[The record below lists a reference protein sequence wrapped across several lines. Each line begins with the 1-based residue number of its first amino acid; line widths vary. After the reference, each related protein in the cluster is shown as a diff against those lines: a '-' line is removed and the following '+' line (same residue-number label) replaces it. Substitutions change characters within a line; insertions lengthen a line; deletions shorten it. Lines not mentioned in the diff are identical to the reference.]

1 METRPGRP
9 RSAQTRRTIL
19 DAAAELL
26 GSDGYDAMSIS
37 AIAERSGAGRQ
48 TIYRLW
54 GSKAGLAAEVVLS
67 GRFRMPQIRMPHTAS
82 LRDDLVAML
91 GDAIEVTREP
101 STRSLI
107 RALAAASAAAE
118 TPDDTTGNIVTRT
131 ISVPLRERVARAD
144 GSIRADADP
153 ELIVDAIVG
162 LLTLEVLGG
171 TVLDRARIAQ
181 FIDLLLQGAGTGA

>member
-1 METRPGRP
+1 M
-9 RSAQTRRTIL
+9 IL
-19 DAAAELL
+19 DAAAELIA
-26 GSDGYDAMSIS
+26 SDGYDAMSIS

-67 GRFRMPQIRMPHTAS
+67 GRFRMPAVRMPHTAS

-107 RALAAASAAAE
+107 RALAAASAAEEA
-118 TPDDTTGNIVTRT
+118 PDDATGNVVTQT
-131 ISVPLRERVARAD
+131 ISVPLRERVAAARSD
-144 GSIRADADP
+144 GSIRSDADP
-153 ELIVDAIVG
+153 QLIVDTIVG

-171 TVLDRARIAQ
+171 TALDPIRIGE
-181 FIDLLLQGAGTGA
+181 FIDLLLRGASVGG